1 MLYLSAIF
9 ISSIAAWFS
18 ISGLISIFPAAVISI
33 GLMGCALEIAKLV
46 TASWLYRFWSSAN
59 VLIRIYFISA
69 VIVLS
74 FITSIGIFGY
84 LTRAHA
90 DGAKDLNTNIEEIA
104 TINDQIVI
112 ENNIINTNRVTL
124 RQLDAV
130 VNTLLTNSRTTERA
144 IIITNKQKNDRAA
157 ISSQI
162 AASNAKIIEL
172 QQQKNALNKN
182 QRNIEAEIGPIKY
195 IAQLLY
201 SSDSTE
207 TIEKSIRV
215 LTLLLIFV
223 FDPLAILM
231 IVAAN
236 IEKKHPSISSTDDI
250 TNNITELKPE
260 WSANSW
266 FKIVKTPK

>member
-1 MLYLSAIF
+1 
-9 ISSIAAWFS
+9 
-18 ISGLISIFPAAVISI
+18 
-33 GLMGCALEIAKLV
+33 MGCALEIAKLV

-236 IEKKHPSISSTDDI
+236 IEKKPPSISSTDDI
-250 TNNITELKPE
+250 INNITELKPE